1 MIATVQYIAAA
12 ILILVGSV
20 FALTASIGLIRLPDL
35 YTRMHAASKAG
46 TLGSC
51 VMLIA
56 LAICAD
62 DFAVTTR
69 ALGGV
74 VFFLLTVPV
83 SSHLLAKTAH
93 ASGLQLWSG
102 SVVDDYVVAVP
113 SNVTGGVNVVPGAS
127 KRSENRA

>member
-1 MIATVQYIAAA
+1 MIDALQNIFAA
-12 ILILVGSV
+12 ILILVGSG

-56 LAICAD
+56 LAVYSDELSI
-62 DFAVTTR
+62 TTR

-74 VFFLLTVPV
+74 VFFLLTAPV

-93 ASGLQLWSG
+93 ASGLSLWAG
-102 SVVDDYVVAVP
+102 SVVDDYAARGQ
-113 SNVTGGVNVVPGAS
+113 SNTADRLNVGP
-127 KRSENRA
+127 

>member
-1 MIATVQYIAAA
+1 MIAVLQDLLAAVL
-12 ILILVGSV
+12 ILIGSI

-56 LAICAD
+56 LALHAD

-93 ASGLQLWSG
+93 ASGLRLWRG
-102 SVVDDYVVAVP
+102 SVVDDYAGTTRSNGISDPNVA
-113 SNVTGGVNVVPGAS
+113 S
-127 KRSENRA
+127 